1 MQTRRYLL
9 DLDNIQY
16 KQVKLPLKAKIFRTI
31 LWLACTVVITV
42 FYSFIFHKFFGSPK
56 EKLLNQQLEDIRLHY
71 SMVQRELDVAYAN
84 LEDIRMSDEIR
95 YRPVLAMDSLP
106 GSIRNPGYGGV
117 DRYRTLDGYIYSD
130 LMKNTLGRIEGL
142 KNMVKVQDES
152 FKAIGQNSD
161 EWERMYD
168 HLPMISPVEVSIRL
182 GDGLKFREVHP
193 VLGTPQWHHG
203 QDFRAPYGTEVFA
216 TGNGKVIAAGW
227 NSGGFGNY
235 VVIDHGYGYQ
245 TTYGHL
251 SSVKVSKG
259 MNVIRGDLI
268 GLTGSSGTSSG
279 PHLHYQIDLYGHHQ
293 NPLHFFN
300 DDLTED
306 EYFEMIQMLTSS
318 IKLR

>member
-16 KQVKLPLKAKIFRTI
+16 KQVKLPFKTKIYRTI
-31 LWLACTVVITV
+31 LWLACTIVITV

-56 EKLLNQQLEDIRLHY
+56 ENLLNQQLEDLRLHY
-71 SMVQRELDVAYAN
+71 SMVQRDLDVAYAN
-84 LEDIRMSDEIR
+84 IEDLRMSDEIR

-130 LMKNTLGRIEGL
+130 LMKATLGRIEGL

-152 FKAIGQNSD
+152 FKAIEQNRD

-168 HLPMISPVEVSIRL
+168 HLPMISPVDVSIPL

-193 VLGTPQWHHG
+193 VLGTPQWHNG
-203 QDFRAPYGTEVFA
+203 QDFRTPYGTEVFA

-235 VVIDHGYGYQ
+235 VMIDHGYGYQ
-245 TTYGHL
+245 TIYGHL
-251 SSVKVSKG
+251 SSVKVTKG

-279 PHLHYQIDLYGHHQ
+279 PHLHYQIDFYGHHKD
-293 NPLHFFN
+293 PLHFFN